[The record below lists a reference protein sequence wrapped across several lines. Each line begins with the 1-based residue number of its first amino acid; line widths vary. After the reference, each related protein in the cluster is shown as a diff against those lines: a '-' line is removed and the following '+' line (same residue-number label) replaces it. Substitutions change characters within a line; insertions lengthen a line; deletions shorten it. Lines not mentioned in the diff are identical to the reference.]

1 MERSKEGLYVWKTL
15 YYNFSSPA
23 GLLGAADP
31 GRQPCPLPAAFPG
44 KRGRRGGGQRR
55 IPRKPRFPLAFPSP
69 LSFGSALAPSRPGG
83 EENAR
88 PPRGR
93 QGNIW
98 AAAAQ
103 TSGAAA
109 AHPGAAAG
117 GSCPGTA
124 RAGSETPERGK
135 EEGKKDGGEGAA
147 REGAAQVRAARRP
160 RSPAGVTA
168 GRGDVGS
175 CRLKGQILHVCLH
188 LLHGDTSEV
197 RGADGTFKSA
207 VAFAETAGDEMRA
220 RPLQRPGRSAPCA
233 RGLQPR
239 FWMVKQRG
247 D

>member
-1 MERSKEGLYVWKTL
+1 MQRSKEGLYVWKTL

-135 EEGKKDGGEGAA
+135 GGRKEGRRRRGCEGGRGA
-147 REGAAQVRAARRP
+147 GKGSAAAP
-160 RSPAGVTA
+160 IP
-168 GRGDVGS
+168 GRGDGGTGG
-175 CRLKGQILHVCLH
+175 CRILPAERTNTPCLPP
-188 LLHGDTSEV
+188 LAP
-197 RGADGTFKSA
+197 RGHF
-207 VAFAETAGDEMRA
+207 
-220 RPLQRPGRSAPCA
+220 
-233 RGLQPR
+233 
-239 FWMVKQRG
+239 
-247 D
+247 